1 MATVIKQKEITTNKS
16 RMMMMSPRN
25 SIIDFS
31 QYYTFELKIKL
42 NGSWETIPEINFM
55 QHSLGNVIKI
65 DISDLVEFS
74 DITSYTFYLK
84 ENKNI
89 EESILGDIDIDNRIV
104 TFTLNDEY
112 STSDIGKKTYLLVII
127 EDSFDQGNVN
137 AQIEKFVSDEFTVN
151 IIKSLWSNNLN
162 LEPLPEFSKN
172 ALFKPS
178 IELQYNNNT
187 FTIDEVKLGNEGDKF
202 ITYFATPFVNTAVK
216 QILIAYKNNEYY
228 GWTYTGVNCV
238 IPETI
243 TKNPGTWQYTF
254 VWECENNRRII
265 TPIFTG
271 SVISNFL
278 EKGDLNEIITTK
290 DGEEI
295 QENNELTLVNEN
307 SSGVYKLDFTGEEIN
322 SKLSSINQLTSDVT
336 NLQNNK
342 ISKTSYST
350 PHSGTFYINGSP
362 IIGGVNGKA
371 TLRAYIDSSN
381 YGAQLALTNSL
392 IDDYNGYWAN
402 LQVKDK
408 DLINTYNL
416 RLSPKFGI
424 EYRIN
429 EDRYPIFHT
438 GNIKTINGN
447 SLLVT
452 DDNTD
457 IAITTDNISIS
468 INRLFNTSE
477 TLEVGQYYIFNQPGY
492 SEISTTFSF
501 QNTEQPT
508 ILEEIFG
515 EIQTYASPLVWSTN
529 LAINWS
535 NNLNNLF
542 QYENQP

>member
-1 MATVIKQKEITTNKS
+1 M
-16 RMMMMSPRN
+16 
-25 SIIDFS
+25 
-31 QYYTFELKIKL
+31 
-42 NGSWETIPEINFM
+42 
-55 QHSLGNVIKI
+55 
-65 DISDLVEFS
+65 
-74 DITSYTFYLK
+74 
-84 ENKNI
+84 
-89 EESILGDIDIDNRIV
+89 
-104 TFTLNDEY
+104 
-112 STSDIGKKTYLLVII
+112 
-127 EDSFDQGNVN
+127 
-137 AQIEKFVSDEFTVN
+137 
-151 IIKSLWSNNLN
+151 
-162 LEPLPEFSKN
+162 
-172 ALFKPS
+172 
-178 IELQYNNNT
+178 
-187 FTIDEVKLGNEGDKF
+187 
-202 ITYFATPFVNTAVK
+202 
-216 QILIAYKNNEYY
+216 
-228 GWTYTGVNCV
+228 
-238 IPETI
+238 
-243 TKNPGTWQYTF
+243 
-254 VWECENNRRII
+254 
-265 TPIFTG
+265 
-271 SVISNFL
+271 
-278 EKGDLNEIITTK
+278 
-290 DGEEI
+290 
-295 QENNELTLVNEN
+295 TLVNEN

-447 SLLVT
+447 SLLAT

-535 NNLNNLF
+535 NNYNVVQLENNKLELDSKHKYYFSVNNLGDGIIYSKQNPF
-542 QYENQP
+542 LSPLNLRLDTTFLVWNEDPNAEWYTIYCDNEIVEDGYSLNIYDCSNKHTTSVIYKIVAHSSYYTDVSAELTYNPALSEEI